1 VVQYFHFASDNHVRV
16 RIPHCAVDNRF
27 IASVFSK
34 IALLRPAPLRK
45 RLWQG
50 GGALLTLVLTFT
62 IGNVF
67 MSPDKAVNSQMLG
80 HDFLAFYTAGTFA
93 RLGKFD
99 LLYDLGAVREAEHS
113 VARKNDLEIGKSFGP
128 FWNPPFYAWLFA
140 PLSALP
146 YEQALTLWTLIN
158 LTCLAIAVILL
169 IRMLPAIVA
178 RPPPMNKL
186 SQGKAPAPVEFKRN
200 WRNWALVPLLIC
212 VSMPFVQAIS
222 HGQNTFMSLML
233 LTLVVTAWRKQMPI
247 AAGLACGLL
256 FYKPQL
262 AAVVAGMLVLSLG
275 LRVCLGLGFMAG
287 TWLLIM
293 ARTMPD
299 ALGNYLARLPL
310 NLRYM
315 QIEQAYLWERHVTL
329 KAFWRLLLQGRDAGE
344 IGGLV
349 WLLTFASVCVIAM
362 GLIGAWWRTRKPG
375 IDDVW
380 TCETRSAA
388 RDRLIGATIVAMPLL
403 MPFYFDYDL
412 LLLAVPAILLAGE
425 ISTLPPGATLDRLHR
440 MLVGTWIALY
450 LWLMVNPPLA
460 SASSVNV
467 SVILL
472 TTVCSL
478 TILRACRMGIR
489 TSSLFVP
496 TVHRV
501 SVKRAA

>member
-1 VVQYFHFASDNHVRV
+1 MFRG
-16 RIPHCAVDNRF
+16 RIAVCDVDKTC

-50 GGALLTLVLTFT
+50 GGALLVLVLTFV

-67 MSPDKAVNSQMLG
+67 VSPDKAVNSQMLG

-93 RLGKFD
+93 RLQKFD
-99 LLYDLGAVREAEHS
+99 LLYDLGAVREVEHA

-128 FWNPPFYAWLFA
+128 FWNPPFYAWVFA

-146 YEQALTLWTLIN
+146 YEHALALWTLIN
-158 LTCLAIAVILL
+158 LICLAIAIVLL
-169 IRMLPAIVA
+169 VRMLPAIVA
-178 RPPPMNKL
+178 RPPPMSEL
-186 SQGKAPAPVEFKRN
+186 TQSTSPSPVKFKRD

-222 HGQNTFMSLML
+222 HGQNTFTSLLL
-233 LTLVVTAWRKQMPI
+233 LTLLVTAWRKQMPI

-262 AAVVAGMLVLSLG
+262 AAVVAAMLVLSLG

-287 TWLLIM
+287 AWLLVM

-299 ALGNYLARLPL
+299 ALGNYLIQLPL

-315 QIEQAYLWERHVTL
+315 QIDQAYLWERHVTL

-344 IGGLV
+344 TSMIV
-349 WLLTFASVCVIAM
+349 SLLAITSTAVIAM
-362 GLIGAWWRTRKPG
+362 GLLGAWWRTRKPG

-412 LLLAVPAILLAGE
+412 LLLAVPAVLLAGE
-425 ISTLPPGATLDRLHR
+425 ISTLPPGSRPDRLHR
-440 MLVGTWIALY
+440 MLLGAWIALY

-460 SASSVNV
+460 SASGVNV

-472 TTVCSL
+472 STVCTLS
-478 TILRACRMGIR
+478 ILRACRMGIR
-489 TSSLFVP
+489 TSSLYVA
-496 TVHRV
+496 TVHHV
-501 SVKRAA
+501 QVKRAA